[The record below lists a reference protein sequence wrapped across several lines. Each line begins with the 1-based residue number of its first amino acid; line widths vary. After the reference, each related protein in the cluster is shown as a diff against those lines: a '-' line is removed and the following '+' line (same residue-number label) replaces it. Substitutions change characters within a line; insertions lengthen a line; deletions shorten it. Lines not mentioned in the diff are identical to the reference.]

1 MSVSPRINRA
11 FWWATLIDVSTCR
24 AWLTSMGQ
32 QTAERQIG
40 HLLCELLARLQ
51 AVGWADDNGY
61 DLTSYAARVR
71 RYARPV
77 DRSHQSIASNLAQR
91 GTGNVEG
98 WPGYGH

>member
-1 MSVSPRINRA
+1 MP

-51 AVGWADDNGY
+51 AVGWADDDMAMIY
-61 DLTSYAARVR
+61 LLRSKSSAIRSACRPFTSIDPFKACAKR
-71 RYARPV
+71 
-77 DRSHQSIASNLAQR
+77 D
-91 GTGNVEG
+91 
-98 WPGYGH
+98 